1 MAAGSILQVH
11 LLFTFA
17 CLNFDDIRSLQGLQA
32 LDTLGAFGQNTFG
45 IFAHFGRKSGVCR
58 KSRNLQYG
66 RTYGTDGNIVLNAL
80 LDVR

>member
-17 CLNFDDIRSLQGLQA
+17 CLSFDDIRSLQA
-32 LDTLGAFGQNTFG
+32 LDTFGAFGQNTFG